1 MIFGGIGLGGNWLF
15 LFEAYRQMGVS
26 LGAIFN
32 YCAPALVILCS
43 PILFREKLTWI
54 KLVSV
59 ACALVGSICISGEA
73 LSGGLTAWGVI
84 CGIFAA
90 VTFCMMIVF
99 NRFVTHV
106 KGLERP
112 YPNLGLG
119 CALRWLFT
127 LYRRIAYSTRY
138 VRYYTA
144 PHIRLY

>member
-1 MIFGGIGLGGNWLF
+1 
-15 LFEAYRQMGVS
+15 MGVS

-43 PILFREKLTWI
+43 PILVREKLTWI